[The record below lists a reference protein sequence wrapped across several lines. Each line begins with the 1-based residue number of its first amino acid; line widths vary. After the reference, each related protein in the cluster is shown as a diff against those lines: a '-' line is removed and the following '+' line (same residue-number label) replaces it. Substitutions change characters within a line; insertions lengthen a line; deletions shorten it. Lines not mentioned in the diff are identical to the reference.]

1 MIRVASPLVDR
12 GPLRIEMVLPA
23 MEAAGMEA
31 MTARLTRALVARG
44 HDVGVTCIESGGVL
58 ADALR
63 AEGFRVAVVPALGLR
78 SILRAPLLET
88 WLRTVAPDVVH
99 VHSGAWLKA
108 ARAARRAGVP
118 RVVLTVHG
126 LIGDDCE
133 PWYVPLLH
141 RWAARYTDWVAPV
154 SAPLHDYMVR
164 RLNLDVAKLRVIPNS
179 VNTDH
184 FRPGPPTGALRER
197 LRIASDRL
205 VVGTV
210 ARLDPVKNH
219 ALLIDAFARARAVI
233 PEATLVIIGDGPL
246 RESLV
251 SRAREL
257 GVEGDVHFYGVSTD
271 VAALYRE
278 LDVFVLSSNAEGTSM
293 SILEAMASG
302 VCVVATSV
310 GGTPDLLADGAGGVL
325 VPPGQPD
332 ALLSALTGVLRDG
345 ARRRRLAEAG
355 RARAEAQY
363 SESDMIDAYEALYYG
378 QARLSAGRAT
388 LPASGRCA
396 E

>member
-1 MIRVASPLVDR
+1 VER
-12 GPLRIEMVLPA
+12 GPLRIEMVIPA
-23 MEAAGMEA
+23 MEAAGMEV
-31 MTARLTRALVARG
+31 MTARLTRALAARG
-44 HDVGVTCIESGGVL
+44 HHVGLTCIESGGVL
-58 ADALR
+58 ADELR
-63 AEGFRVAVVPALGLR
+63 AEGFRVSVIPALGLR

-118 RVVLTVHG
+118 RVVHTAHG
-126 LIGDDCE
+126 LIGDDGE

-154 SAPLHDYMVR
+154 SAPLRDYMAR
-164 RLNLDVAKLRVIPNS
+164 RVKVDEAKMCVIPNA

-184 FRPGPPTGALRER
+184 FRPGPPTGALRKR

-219 ALLIDAFARARAVI
+219 ALLIDAFARVRALV
-233 PEATLVIIGDGPL
+233 PEAALVIIGDGPL
-246 RESLV
+246 RASLE
-251 SRAREL
+251 SRARSL
-257 GVEGDVHFYGVSTD
+257 GLDQDIHFVGVSND
-271 VAALYRE
+271 VAALYHE
-278 LDVFVLSSNAEGTSM
+278 LDLFVLSSNAEGTSM

-310 GGTPDLLADGAGGVL
+310 GGTPDLLADGASGML
-325 VPPGQPD
+325 VPPGDPA
-332 ALLSALTGVLRDG
+332 ALGAALTELLRDA
-345 ARRRRLAEAG
+345 ARRRHFADAG
-355 RARAEAQY
+355 RARVEEHY
-363 SESDMIDAYEALYYG
+363 SELLMIEAYEALYC
-378 QARLSAGRAT
+378 GRARPSVGRNT
-388 LPASGRCA
+388 LTASGRCA